1 MSILLNIIQKEFL
14 QIFRNK
20 TMVRVIFIL
29 PLVQLIILV
38 NAATYEMSN
47 IKFAVVDND
56 QSVTSR
62 NLLRSFEGSPFYNF
76 EGAFQS
82 TKLAMAAMDKGDLD
96 LIIVMPS
103 NFEKAVEKELAGQVQ
118 LLINGLNSTV
128 AQLVL
133 SYSTNILSDFNRS
146 IIGKQKIITTAITAP
161 QVNITHSFWYNPLLN
176 YKFYMAPGILVILVT
191 IIGMF
196 LGGLNLVREKE
207 IGTIEQLN
215 VTPMRKSHFIISK
228 MVPFLVIG
236 LFDLGL
242 GLLIAHLLY
251 AIPVVGSLP
260 LLFAFAAVYL
270 VAVLSIGLLLSTISD
285 TQQQVMFLA
294 FFFLTTF
301 ILMSGI
307 FTPVESMPAWGQN
320 LNYLN
325 PMYYFMRVIRM
336 VVIKGSGLKDIAF
349 EFMAIISYA
358 VVMLT
363 IAVRMYRKT
372 T

>member
-1 MSILLNIIQKEFL
+1 MKILLNIIQKEFL
-14 QIFRNK
+14 QILRNK
-20 TMVRVIFIL
+20 SMLRVIFIL

-38 NAATYEMSN
+38 NAATYEMKE
-47 IKFAVVDND
+47 IKYAVVDND
-56 QSVTSR
+56 HSVTSR
-62 NLLRSFEGSPFYNF
+62 NLLRSFEAAPFYQLEAAYPNVD
-76 EGAFQS
+76 
-82 TKLAMAAMDKGDLD
+82 LAMAAMDKGDLN
-96 LIIVMPS
+96 LILVLPNKLERTID
-103 NFEKAVEKELAGQVQ
+103 KEGSGEVQ
-118 LLINGLNSTV
+118 LLVNALNSTV

-133 SYSTNILSDFNRS
+133 TYSTNILASFNQS
-146 IIGKQKIITTAITAP
+146 LIASSHLMTTASAVPSVDI
-161 QVNITHSFWYNPLLN
+161 NYSFWYNPDLN

-215 VTPMRKSHFIISK
+215 VTPLRKHHFIIGK
-228 MVPFLVIG
+228 MVPFIVIG

-242 GLLIAHLLY
+242 GLLIANLLY
-251 AIPVVGSLP
+251 GIPVVGSLF
-260 LLFAFAAVYL
+260 LLFSFAAVYL
-270 VAVLSIGLLLSTISD
+270 VLVLSIGLLLSTISD

-307 FTPVESMPAWGQN
+307 FTPVESMPLWGQK

-325 PMYYFMRVIRM
+325 PMYYFMRVVRM
-336 VVIKGSGLKDIAF
+336 VVVKGSGFRDIAF
-349 EFMAIISYA
+349 EFAAVASYA
-358 VVMLT
+358 VVMLL